1 MEEMLKNFALFGA
14 SGSLISTQSR
24 FTDVPSTTAA
34 PYTTIAASSALPS
47 TSKISTG
54 LLIFIVVLI
63 VVFEILLLV
72 STYKLTNS
80 GWQTFFC
87 LLFNVIYLVLAFI
100 YYGMAGYK
108 FTKKY

>member
-14 SGSLISTQSR
+14 SGALMNTKSR
-24 FTDVPSTTAA
+24 FEDVPADSK
-34 PYTTIAASSALPS
+34 SSSGTMP
-47 TSKISTG
+47 IG
-54 LLIFIVVLI
+54 LLIFVIVLI
-63 VVFEILLLV
+63 IVFEMLLLV

-100 YYGMAGYK
+100 CYGMSGYK
-108 FTKKY
+108 FSKKY

>member
-14 SGSLISTQSR
+14 SGSLMTTKSR
-24 FTDVPSTTAA
+24 FEDVPAA
-34 PYTTIAASSALPS
+34 TVASSSGTMP
-47 TSKISTG
+47 IG
-54 LLIFIVVLI
+54 LLIFIIVLI

-100 YYGMAGYK
+100 CYGMSGYK
-108 FTKKY
+108 FSKK

>member
-24 FTDVPSTTAA
+24 FTDVPATTLGSN
-34 PYTTIAASSALPS
+34 TTIAASSASPS

-54 LLIFIVVLI
+54 LLIFIIVLI
-63 VVFEILLLV
+63 VLFEMLLLV

-100 YYGMAGYK
+100 YYGMSGYK
-108 FTKKY
+108 FTKRF

>member
-14 SGSLISTQSR
+14 SSALMNTQSR
-24 FTDVPSTTAA
+24 FTDVPATTAS
-34 PYTTIAASSALPS
+34 PSASPS

-54 LLIFIVVLI
+54 LLIFIIILI
-63 VVFEILLLV
+63 VVFEMLLLV

-108 FTKKY
+108 FTKRF

>member
-1 MEEMLKNFALFGA
+1 MSDLIKNLAIFGA
-14 SGSLISTQSR
+14 SGALIGGGKSGFADAKQDESGG
-24 FTDVPSTTAA
+24 FG
-34 PYTTIAASSALPS
+34 I
-47 TSKISTG
+47 G
-54 LLIFIVVLI
+54 LLIFIIVLI

-100 YYGMAGYK
+100 YYGMSGYK
-108 FTKKY
+108 FTKRF